1 MSTIYHEVDEQ
12 VKELNTKYQYMIHFE
27 TLPNNI
33 KNDIKEMCQENNCNW
48 QIENEYIALSE
59 VLEMYLK
66 WNGIMGYTHNILSI
80 FEHSVQCEIKD

>member
-1 MSTIYHEVDEQ
+1 MSSAYVEVDEQ
-12 VKELNTKYQYMIHFE
+12 VKELNSQNPYMIHFE

-33 KNDIKEMCQENNCNW
+33 KRDIKEMCQENNCEW
-48 QIENEYIALSE
+48 QIENEYISLAE

-80 FEHSVQCEIKD
+80 FEHSVQCQIKE